1 MKTASTM
8 NKKIIN
14 SSNKN
19 STKWASKIEKSFK
32 MPYMKIILQNIK
44 KKIQSSLNTCGKFK
58 ARQLLK

>member
-1 MKTASTM
+1 M

-32 MPYMKIILQNIK
+32 MPYMKNNFTK
-44 KKIQSSLNTCGKFK
+44 H
-58 ARQLLK
+58 